1 MLNERQ
7 APSPAAALLEFQQ
20 KLQRCKSQRELV
32 FVAANE
38 SLAVL
43 RFDQAVIWY
52 YDARSQVSIA
62 AVSGLAEA
70 AEETPYAQWLHRA
83 IDYIRITGKSAP
95 VSAIAYQD
103 LPESLAEDGRDW
115 VHEHLLHCAL
125 HGPDGTALGGML
137 FNRAEPFDDIESA
150 VAEWTAGSVGF
161 ALWGWR
167 RDSRK
172 LQKLLQRR
180 SLKYIVAGTVAVL
193 AILAFVPVRLS
204 AVAPAE
210 ITPVKP
216 IPIASPV
223 DGVVGRILVQ
233 PNQVVKADEPLVE
246 LDDTSIRNKLAVAR
260 KALDIARAD
269 YQRAMNKSFTDEAS
283 KSELLV
289 LDSKAREKAA
299 EVAYLTELLDR
310 LRILAPQGGVA
321 IFSDSEDWRGRP
333 VQPGERIMVVAD
345 PSLVGVT
352 VYLPPEDAVQLDAG
366 GDVTVFLN
374 IDPLSPLKARIT
386 QTSYEAT
393 VQPDNTL
400 AYVVKGEFDPG
411 YGLPR
416 IGLRGTAKVYG
427 ERVALGY
434 YLLRKP
440 ILFLR
445 KSLGV

>member
-1 MLNERQ
+1 MHNERQ
-7 APSPAAALLEFQQ
+7 APGPAAALLEFQQ

-43 RFDQAVIWY
+43 RFDQAVIWHY
-52 YDARSQVSIA
+52 GARSQVSIA
-62 AVSGLAEA
+62 AVSGLADT
-70 AEETPYAQWLHRA
+70 AEETPYAQWLVRA
-83 IDYIRITGKSAP
+83 IEYIRVTSKGAP
-95 VSAIAYQD
+95 VTALAYED
-103 LPESLAEDGRDW
+103 LPQSLAEDGRDW
-115 VHEHLLHCAL
+115 VHQHLLHCAL
-125 HGPDGTALGGML
+125 SGPDGTPMGGML
-137 FNRAEPFDDIESA
+137 FHRAEPFEETESA
-150 VAEWTAGSVGF
+150 IAEWTAGAMGF

-172 LQKLLQRR
+172 LRKLLKTP
-180 SLKYIVAGTVAVL
+180 SVKYIAAGTLAVL
-193 AILAFVPVRLS
+193 AILALVPVRLS

-210 ITPVKP
+210 ITPVRP

-246 LDDTSIRNKLAVAR
+246 FDDTSIRNKLALAR
-260 KALDIARAD
+260 KGLDIARAD
-269 YQRAMNKSFTDEAS
+269 YQRAMNKSFSDEAS
-283 KSELLV
+283 KGELLV

-299 EVAYLTELLDR
+299 EVVYLTELLDR
-310 LRILAPQGGVA
+310 LRILAPQGGIA

-366 GDVTVFLN
+366 GEVTVFLN
-374 IDPLSPLKARIT
+374 INPLSPLKAKIT

-445 KSLGV
+445 KSIGI